1 MKSASCEEQQFTMT
15 KKSSHRRNR
24 YRLPSTSS
32 LSSTNSSANR
42 SSSSGTS
49 NDVSESTSEFT
60 GQLYPLGLRVRSI
73 SPDGNCLFSTFAD
86 QLYGK
91 PHYHP
96 RLRKQAVEYLS
107 KHKREIKPFLGN
119 TSYSAML
126 NELAESGTYGDHLSI
141 VALAR
146 VKHVD
151 VIVHRIGEQP
161 RLVAQGCSDPQSCSD
176 STHRQVHLA
185 LDSEH
190 YSSVR
195 SIDGPSQG
203 PANILLDLRRLEK
216 NAAKSHRRHRYHSEC
231 THNGNYHH
239 HHKHRQ
245 RSSSGQK

>member
-1 MKSASCEEQQFTMT
+1 MT
-15 KKSSHRRNR
+15 KNPSHRRTR
-24 YRLPSTSS
+24 SRLPSVSS
-32 LSSTNSSANR
+32 LSSINSSDNC

-60 GQLYPLGLRVRSI
+60 DQLYPLGLRVRSI

-96 RLRKQAVEYLS
+96 RLRKRAVEYLS
-107 KHKREIKPFLGN
+107 KHKREIRPFLGN

-126 NELAESGTYGDHLSI
+126 DELAESGTYGDHLSI

-146 VKHVD
+146 VNHVD

-161 RLVAQGCSDPQSCSD
+161 RLVAQGCSDPQSCSLT
-176 STHRQVHLA
+176 THRQVHLA

-195 SIDGPSQG
+195 SIDGPTHG
-203 PANILLDLRRLEK
+203 PANILLDLRTLEK
-216 NAAKSHRRHRYHSEC
+216 NAAKSHRRHRHRSEC
-231 THNGNYHH
+231 THNGNYRRH
-239 HHKHRQ
+239 HHKHRH